1 MPHGPAVLRILLVLL
16 GLWLALVVIGW
27 VVKGLFWLVVGGV
40 LVLLVIAVLGA
51 ARRR

>member
-1 MPHGPAVLRILLVLL
+1 VLRVLLVLL

-27 VVKGLFWLVVGGV
+27 IVTGLFWAVVGGV
-40 LVLLVIAVLGA
+40 LVLLATAVLGA